1 MNADMCS
8 NDGNVKQHRFK
19 RCSEEMDRARF
30 SFTRGLQ
37 TAGKWFRRPPC
48 SDRDESFSLSEKTV
62 LFEVSDTTVR
72 YFDVFELV

>member
-30 SFTRGLQ
+30 SFTRGF
-37 TAGKWFRRPPC
+37 TNCGDVVP
-48 SDRDESFSLSEKTV
+48 E
-62 LFEVSDTTVR
+62 TTLTETKA
-72 YFDVFELV
+72 FL